1 MVSGRFHGDAVVNV
15 IFYPVDLRQIF
26 LFCKSFMIFV
36 AAVFMC
42 VDVSRLDGAPPFL
55 STGFDPFKLE

>member
-36 AAVFMC
+36 AVYLC
-42 VDVSRLDGAPPFL
+42 VDVSRRDGAPPSL
-55 STGFDPFKLE
+55 SSGFDPFKLE